1 MLDGIIFDK
10 DGTLFGFRASWG
22 GWSRKVLADLAR
34 DPDHAEQLAE
44 AIGFDLQT
52 LDFAPDS
59 LVIAGTMDEVAGALH
74 PHLAPMLWSDLVVRL
89 NTIGAANPMVPAVP
103 LKPFFAALKARGV
116 RIGLATNDSEA
127 PARAHLAAHDLT
139 QYFDFIAGYDSG
151 HGGKPAAGQLLAFAA
166 STGLDPARCAM
177 VGDSAHDLV
186 AGRAAGMTT
195 IAVLTGIALREDLA
209 PLADVV
215 FDDISEILPWLAGQS
230 PA

>member
-44 AIGFDLQT
+44 SIGFDLQR

-103 LKPFFAALKARGV
+103 SSIARREICALRAAVTA
-116 RIGLATNDSEA
+116 S
-127 PARAHLAAHDLT
+127 RASLRDASD
-139 QYFDFIAGYDSG
+139 
-151 HGGKPAAGQLLAFAA
+151 AFARN
-166 STGLDPARCAM
+166 S
-177 VGDSAHDLV
+177 
-186 AGRAAGMTT
+186 
-195 IAVLTGIALREDLA
+195 
-209 PLADVV
+209 PLADSTSKVRP
-215 FDDISEILPWLAGQS
+215 SLEWR
-230 PA
+230 